1 MINKSEKL
9 ELSSDLTLIAK
20 GAGIVFAGTLIGT
33 ALKYLFDLFAARIL
47 GPEMFGIFFIGL
59 AILRIMEVVSTV
71 GVHNG
76 VLRFIALFAGENDIP
91 RIKGILIL
99 GSRTG
104 LIAGLPMTLLVIL
117 LAKPISIHVFHNQD
131 LTDPLRLI
139 ALGIPFSALTMIFL
153 YATQGFKVMKYRV
166 YTREIYEP
174 LIRLVFLVPV
184 LLISWKLL
192 GVVGVFILS
201 LAAGT
206 GLSYLYLKK
215 LFPPFTQAQ
224 IIPVYETKKL
234 YNFSWP
240 LLLMGVL
247 NLMIMWINILMI
259 GRFLTE
265 QKVGIFGPAHRTA
278 FLAQTVLISFN
289 SIFAPMISDL
299 FNRRQLGKLENLHK
313 IVAKWMFAFNFP
325 IILLMIIFSR
335 EILSL
340 FGKDYLEGTASLI
353 ILGAAYLTNSLIG
366 STEHIIMMTG
376 KSQINFFNSLTL
388 LSAIVF
394 LNIVLIPKY
403 GIEGA
408 AYSTL
413 ISFGFMNIVRLLEVR
428 LSLKIHPYTIRFLKP
443 VIAGGICGGLLFILK
458 KHIMLKDSSLLL
470 MAAGAVVFLGLYV
483 LILFLLGIDDEDRMI
498 WNKLRRK
505 LLNKSTIQ
513 EER

>member
-1 MINKSEKL
+1 MIEKEKL

-33 ALKYLFDLFAARIL
+33 ALKYLFDLFSARIL
-47 GPEMFGIFFIGL
+47 GPEMFGIFFICL
-59 AILRIMEVVSTV
+59 AILRIMEVLSTG

-76 VLRFIALFAGENDIP
+76 ALRFIALFAGENDIP
-91 RIKGILIL
+91 RIKGILL
-99 GSRTG
+99 LSARTG
-104 LIAGLPMTLLVIL
+104 LIAGIPMALLVIL
-117 LAKPISIHVFHNQD
+117 LAKPIAVHIFHNQD
-131 LTDPLRLI
+131 LTDPLRII
-139 ALGIPFSALTMIFL
+139 AIGIPFSALTMIFL

-174 LIRLVFLVPV
+174 LVRLLFLVPV

-192 GVVGVFILS
+192 GVIGIFIIS
-201 LAAGT
+201 LAVGT
-206 GLSYLYLKK
+206 GLSYFYLKK
-215 LFPPFTQAQ
+215 LFPPFAQSQ

-234 YNFSWP
+234 YGFSWP

-265 QKVGIFGPAHRTA
+265 HKVGIFSPAHRTA

-299 FNRRQLGKLENLHK
+299 FNRQQLGKLENLHK
-313 IVAKWMFAFNFP
+313 IVAKWMFTINFP

-340 FGKDYLEGTASLI
+340 FGQDYTEGTVSLI
-353 ILGAAYLTNSLIG
+353 ILGLAYLTNSLIG

-388 LSAIVF
+388 LSAIVV
-394 LNIVLIPKY
+394 LNIILIPKY

-413 ISFGFMNIVRLLEVR
+413 ISFGLMNIIRLLEVR
-428 LSLKIHPYTIRFLKP
+428 FSLKIHPYTIRFLKP
-443 VIAGGICGGLLFILK
+443 VFAGGISGGLLFILK
-458 KHIMLKDSSLLL
+458 KYIILTDSPLLL
-470 MAAGAVVFLGLYV
+470 MVSGAVIFLGAYI
-483 LILFLLGIDDEDRMI
+483 LILIFSGIDEEDKMI
-498 WNKLRRK
+498 WNKLKRK
-505 LLNKSTIQ
+505 LLNKSMIK
-513 EER
+513 EDR

>member
-1 MINKSEKL
+1 MIDKSEKI
-9 ELSSDLTLIAK
+9 ELSSDLSLIAK
-20 GAGIVFAGTLIGT
+20 GAGIVFAGTLVGT
-33 ALKYLFDLFAARIL
+33 ALKYLFDLFTARIL
-47 GPEMFGIFFIGL
+47 GPEMFGIFFICL

-76 VLRFIALFAGENDIP
+76 VLRFIALFDGEKDIP
-91 RIKGILIL
+91 RIKGILLI
-99 GSRTG
+99 GTRTG
-104 LIAGLPMTLLVIL
+104 LIAGIPMALLVIL
-117 LAKPISIHVFHNQD
+117 LAKPIAIHIFHNQD
-131 LTDPLRLI
+131 LMDPLRII
-139 ALGIPFSALTMIFL
+139 AIGIPFSALTMIFL

-174 LIRLVFLVPV
+174 LIRLLFLLPV
-184 LLISWKLL
+184 MMISWKLL
-192 GVVGVFILS
+192 GVVGIFIVS

-206 GLSYLYLKK
+206 GLSYFYLKK
-215 LFPPFTQAQ
+215 LFPPFTQSQ

-247 NLMIMWINILMI
+247 NLMIMWINILLI

-299 FNRRQLGKLENLHK
+299 FNRNQLSKLENLHK

-340 FGKDYLEGTASLI
+340 FGKDYTEGTVSLI
-353 ILGAAYLTNSLIG
+353 ILGIAYLTNSLIG

-376 KSQINFFNSLTL
+376 KSQINFFNSLSL
-388 LSAIVF
+388 LSAIIG
-394 LNIVLIPKY
+394 LNVILIPKY
-403 GIEGA
+403 GIVGA

-413 ISFGFMNIVRLLEVR
+413 ISFGLINIIRLLEVR
-428 LSLKIHPYTIRFLKP
+428 LYLKIHPYTIRFLKP
-443 VIAGGICGGLLFILK
+443 VFAGGISGGLLFILK
-458 KHIMLKDSSLLL
+458 KYIMFTDSPLLL
-470 MAAGAVVFLGLYV
+470 MAAGAVIFLGGYIS
-483 LILFLLGIDDEDRMI
+483 ILFFSGIDEEDKMI
-498 WNKLRRK
+498 WNKLKQK
-505 LLNKSTIQ
+505 LLIKSMI
-513 EER
+513 EEDR